1 MPGDKPQRG
10 GEDNARLIHAVE
22 LDRPTPSTEPHVDA
36 AAPLASDG
44 KTWPSHAFIAAASA
58 LLLMPAVVLAGAS
71 YYLLRPPP
79 PPPSP
84 PPPIAP
90 PPRLP
95 PSTPQPSP
103 PPPRP
108 PSPPPPS
115 PLPPQP
121 QQPVVYPPPPVVNGD
136 GLLTHERCHAMLR
149 DNSHHFRRMW
159 DERGWAKAGPGRPS
173 CWDVQ
178 RFSGGQKG
186 ASQPASA
193 FFDGVATGRHCSR
206 TRWMHFYNNRDA
218 VVFRRDGTPD
228 FSRRAPA
235 ILGFDDDDGSIGGLC
250 ESRGWGDT
258 KLQRCVRANLQI
270 LSIDASD
277 YNLCR
282 NLEWQAC
289 AAQGKLANQDGNLI
303 VFAAAPGSL
312 HTGGSYG
319 HLFNRCSG
327 WTPTGVDSGTFPNA
341 GYANDDIFY
350 LETCLFSQIC
360 ENGEEIFSL
369 AAGQQWRCRFSQEKV
384 YELQQILTTP
394 VAPEP
399 WGAPVCHF
407 KPGRAG

>member
-1 MPGDKPQRG
+1 M
-10 GEDNARLIHAVE
+10 
-22 LDRPTPSTEPHVDA
+22 
-36 AAPLASDG
+36 
-44 KTWPSHAFIAAASA
+44 
-58 LLLMPAVVLAGAS
+58 
-71 YYLLRPPP
+71 
-79 PPPSP
+79 
-84 PPPIAP
+84 
-90 PPRLP
+90 
-95 PSTPQPSP
+95 
-103 PPPRP
+103 
-108 PSPPPPS
+108 
-115 PLPPQP
+115 
-121 QQPVVYPPPPVVNGD
+121 
-136 GLLTHERCHAMLR
+136 
-149 DNSHHFRRMW
+149 
-159 DERGWAKAGPGRPS
+159 
-173 CWDVQ
+173 
-178 RFSGGQKG
+178 
-186 ASQPASA
+186 
-193 FFDGVATGRHCSR
+193 
-206 TRWMHFYNNRDA
+206 
-218 VVFRRDGTPD
+218 
-228 FSRRAPA
+228 
-235 ILGFDDDDGSIGGLC
+235 GFDDGDGSIGGLC

-303 VFAAAPGSL
+303 AFAAAPGSL